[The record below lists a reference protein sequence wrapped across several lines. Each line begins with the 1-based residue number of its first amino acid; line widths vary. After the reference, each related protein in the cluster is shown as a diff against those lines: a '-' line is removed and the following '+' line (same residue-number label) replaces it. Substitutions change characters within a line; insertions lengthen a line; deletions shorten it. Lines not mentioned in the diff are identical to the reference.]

1 MGPTPSG
8 DFGQSSLRDEQA
20 AAIGTVDLLFLP
32 IGGGPTIDA
41 EHAAEIAARLEPRW
55 IVPMH
60 YRTPRTGFLETAD
73 AFLERMPSVHRLDGP
88 SFDLSE
94 LPSAE
99 GPLVVVPSA
108 P

>member
-60 YRTPRTGFLETAD
+60 YRTPRIDFLETAD
-73 AFLERMPSVHRLDGP
+73 AFLERMPSVHRLDSP
-88 SFDLSE
+88 RFDLSE